1 MNASDA
7 NSPSQPVPE
16 AYRDKLVTAQAA
28 VRLIRPGHRVFV
40 GTTPATPRTLLSAL
54 EALERPPPEVELV
67 HFLVQGAVGMDA
79 AGQPTT
85 KYRHRCFYAGA
96 EMRGLIR
103 KGLADYHPISIA
115 RVPEMFDI
123 GRIRLDVALIQV
135 TAPDAFGYVSLGL
148 AVDVVAAAVRN
159 ARIVIA
165 EVNPA
170 MPWTLG
176 DSTVHLKDIHH
187 LVPVTTKITEYRHD
201 TVSADVVQRIG
212 RYIAST
218 IEDGATLQIGLG
230 RIPNEALKHLG
241 DRRDL
246 GVHSDVITDALLPLI
261 EQGVLT
267 GRAKSQHRGKV
278 VTSFA
283 MGTQAL
289 YDTIDRNPFFCFQ
302 PIETVCDPLTLA
314 AQHKLV
320 SVTQAFAIDLSGQVC
335 TDQFNGEFYG
345 GLSAQGEF
353 MRGASRSP
361 GGKPILCLAAT
372 TDDGRTSR
380 IRAVLQAGEGSSLAR
395 SEVHYVI
402 TEYGIAYLF
411 GKSVRERALLLIELA
426 HPDFREGL
434 LAEAK
439 NLYFVAPDQTL
450 RSAAPYAVEEERTVP
465 LKNGHKVLL
474 RPSRASDADG
484 IRALFFHLPAE
495 DVYTRFFRRV
505 HSLSTQDIQRLC
517 NFNDRTEV
525 GFVAVTGSREQET
538 IVGQGCYFV
547 NPSTNIGETAFLVD
561 PAWQGTGLG
570 SALQQRLSEHAR
582 ARGLRGFVAEILPGN
597 AKMIALARRGSETV
611 SVERDEDTVYVKA
624 MF

>member
-1 MNASDA
+1 M
-7 NSPSQPVPE
+7 
-16 AYRDKLVTAQAA
+16 RLV
-28 VRLIRPGHRVFV
+28 RPGNRVFV
-40 GTTPATPRTLLSAL
+40 GTTPATPQTLMAAL
-54 EALERPPPEVELV
+54 EALDQPAVDVELV
-67 HFLVQGAVGMDA
+67 HFLVAGAVASDA

-85 KYRHRCFYAGA
+85 KYRHHCFFVGT

-103 KGLADYHPISIA
+103 EGRADYHPISIA

-135 TAPDAFGYVSLGL
+135 TPPDAFGYVSLGL

-159 ARIVIA
+159 ARLVIA
-165 EVNPA
+165 EINPA
-170 MPWTLG
+170 MPWTMG
-176 DSTVHLKDIHH
+176 DSALHLKDIDQF
-187 LVPVTTKITEYRHD
+187 VMVSTPVTEYQHQE
-201 TVSADVVQRIG
+201 VSAEVVERIG

-230 RIPNEALKHLG
+230 RIPNEALKHIG

-267 GRAKSQHRGKV
+267 GRAKSQHRGRI

-283 MGTQAL
+283 MGSRDL
-289 YDTIDRNPFFCFQ
+289 YDAIDRNPLFCFQ
-302 PIETVCDPLTLA
+302 PIETVCDPVTLA

-320 SVTQAFAIDLSGQVC
+320 SVIQAFAIHLSGQVC

-353 MRGASRSP
+353 LRGASRSP
-361 GGKPILCLAAT
+361 GGKPIVCLAST
-372 TDDGRTSR
+372 TDDGGTSR
-380 IRAVLQAGEGSSLAR
+380 IRAVLQAGEGSSVSR

-411 GKSVRERALLLIELA
+411 GKSVRERGLLLIELA
-426 HPDFREGL
+426 HPAFREAL
-434 LAEAK
+434 LEDAK
-439 NLYFVAPDQTL
+439 RLGYIAADQTL
-450 RSAAPYAVEEERTVP
+450 RSESAYAVEEERVVA
-465 LKNGHKVLL
+465 LKDGKSVLL
-474 RPSRASDADG
+474 RPARASDADG

-495 DVYTRFFRRV
+495 DIYTRFFRRV
-505 HSLSTQDIQRLC
+505 RSLSTQDIQRLC
-517 NFNDRTEV
+517 NFNDRSEV

-561 PAWQGTGLG
+561 PDWQGTGVG
-570 SALQQRLSEHAR
+570 SALQQRILEHAR

-597 AKMIALARRGSETV
+597 AKMIALARRGSESV
-611 SVERDEDTVYVKA
+611 IVERDEDTVYVRA
-624 MF
+624 LF

>member
-1 MNASDA
+1 MTKSTTPDDSEVMPPAH
-7 NSPSQPVPE
+7 QH
-16 AYRDKLVTAQAA
+16 KLLSAEAA
-28 VRLIRPGHRVFV
+28 VRLVRPGNRVFV
-40 GTTPATPRTLLSAL
+40 GTTPATPQTLMAAL
-54 EALERPPPEVELV
+54 EALDQPAVDVELV
-67 HFLVQGAVGMDA
+67 HFLVAGAVASDA

-85 KYRHRCFYAGA
+85 KYRHHCFFVGT

-103 KGLADYHPISIA
+103 EGRADYHPISIA

-135 TAPDAFGYVSLGL
+135 TPPDAFGYVSLGL

-159 ARIVIA
+159 ARLVIA
-165 EVNPA
+165 EINPA
-170 MPWTLG
+170 MPWTMG
-176 DSTVHLKDIHH
+176 DSALHLKDIDH
-187 LVPVTTKITEYRHD
+187 LVMVSTPVTEYQHQE
-201 TVSADVVQRIG
+201 VSAEVVERIG

-230 RIPNEALKHLG
+230 RIPNEALKHIG

-267 GRAKSQHRGKV
+267 GRAKSQHRGRI

-283 MGTQAL
+283 MGSRDL
-289 YDTIDRNPFFCFQ
+289 YDAIDRNPLFCFQ
-302 PIETVCDPLTLA
+302 PIETVCDPVTLA

-320 SVTQAFAIDLSGQVC
+320 SVIQAFAIDLSGQVC

-353 MRGASRSP
+353 LRGASRSP
-361 GGKPILCLAAT
+361 GGKPIVCLAST
-372 TDDGRTSR
+372 TDDGGTSR
-380 IRAVLQAGEGSSLAR
+380 IRAVLQAGEGSSVSR

-426 HPDFREGL
+426 HPAFREAL
-434 LAEAK
+434 LEDAK
-439 NLYFVAPDQTL
+439 RLGYIAADQTL
-450 RSAAPYAVEEERTVP
+450 RSESAYAVEEERVVA
-465 LKNGHKVLL
+465 LKDGKSVLL
-474 RPSRASDADG
+474 RPARASDADG

-495 DVYTRFFRRV
+495 DIYTRFFRRV
-505 HSLSTQDIQRLC
+505 RSLSTQDIQRLC
-517 NFNDRTEV
+517 NFNDRSEV

-561 PAWQGTGLG
+561 PDWQGTGVG
-570 SALQQRLSEHAR
+570 SALQQRILEHAR

-597 AKMIALARRGSETV
+597 AKMIALARRGSE
-611 SVERDEDTVYVKA
+611 SVARKA
-624 MF
+624 TIG

>member
-1 MNASDA
+1 M
-7 NSPSQPVPE
+7 
-16 AYRDKLVTAQAA
+16 RLV
-28 VRLIRPGHRVFV
+28 RPGNRVFV
-40 GTTPATPRTLLSAL
+40 GTTPATPQTLMAAL
-54 EALERPPPEVELV
+54 EALDQPAVDVELV
-67 HFLVQGAVGMDA
+67 HFLVAGAVASDA

-85 KYRHRCFYAGA
+85 KYRHHCFFVGT

-103 KGLADYHPISIA
+103 EGRADYHAISIA

-135 TAPDAFGYVSLGL
+135 TPPDAFGYVSLGL

-159 ARIVIA
+159 ARLVIA
-165 EVNPA
+165 EINPA
-170 MPWTLG
+170 MPWTMG
-176 DSTVHLKDIHH
+176 DSALHLKDIDQF
-187 LVPVTTKITEYRHD
+187 VMVSTPVTEYQHQE
-201 TVSADVVQRIG
+201 VSAEVVERIG

-230 RIPNEALKHLG
+230 RIPNEALKHIG

-267 GRAKSQHRGKV
+267 GRAKSQHRGRI

-283 MGTQAL
+283 MGSRDL
-289 YDTIDRNPFFCFQ
+289 YDAIDRNPLFCFQ
-302 PIETVCDPLTLA
+302 PIETVCDPVTLA

-320 SVTQAFAIDLSGQVC
+320 SVIQAFAIDLSGQVC

-353 MRGASRSP
+353 LRGASRSP
-361 GGKPILCLAAT
+361 GGKPIVCLAST
-372 TDDGRTSR
+372 TDDGGTSR
-380 IRAVLQAGEGSSLAR
+380 IRAVLQAGEGSSVSR

-426 HPDFREGL
+426 HPAFREAL
-434 LAEAK
+434 LEDAK
-439 NLYFVAPDQTL
+439 RLGYIAADQTL
-450 RSAAPYAVEEERTVP
+450 RSESAYAVEEERVVA
-465 LKNGHKVLL
+465 LKNGKSVLL
-474 RPSRASDADG
+474 RPARASDADG

-495 DVYTRFFRRV
+495 DIYTRFFRRV
-505 HSLSTQDIQRLC
+505 RSLSTQDIQRLC
-517 NFNDRTEV
+517 NFNDRSEV

-561 PAWQGTGLG
+561 PDWQGTGVG
-570 SALQQRLSEHAR
+570 SALQQRILEHAR

-597 AKMIALARRGSETV
+597 AKMIALARRGSESV
-611 SVERDEDTVYVKA
+611 IVERDEDTVYVRA
-624 MF
+624 LF